1 MEKRQLTRN
10 DFEAARAKIFHMIL
24 FAMAWVMIGEYC
36 IHFRDYAA
44 AGGIVLVSVVLLGLQ
59 TIKLY
64 DLESELPA
72 PLGEMVGEA
81 GHRRKRFRLNVTIFI
96 FEGAAIMATWMI
108 LLREGRTDW
117 LVPGFALIA
126 GLHFIPLAMVSHLS
140 SYYLLGVWICLLALI
155 GYLLPGWGALPVAG
169 SNALIAYGCAA
180 GAIADALSVVSGIK
194 KKISWKR
201 RSRSN

>member
-1 MEKRQLTRN
+1 MEKRQLTR
-10 DFEAARAKIFHMIL
+10 DDLEAARAKIFHMIL
-24 FAMAWVMIGEYC
+24 FAMAWVMIGEYG

-44 AGGIVLVSVVLLGLQ
+44 AAGIVLVSVVLLGLQ
-59 TIKLY
+59 TIQLY

-81 GHRRKRFRLNVTIFI
+81 GQRRKRFRLNVTIFI

-108 LLREGRTDW
+108 LLRQGRTDW

-140 SYYLLGVWICLLALI
+140 SYYLLGVWICLLAVI
-155 GYLLPGWGALPVAG
+155 GYLLPGWGSLPVAG

-180 GAIADALSVVSGIK
+180 GAIADGVSVVSGIK
-194 KKISWKR
+194 KKIS
-201 RSRSN
+201 